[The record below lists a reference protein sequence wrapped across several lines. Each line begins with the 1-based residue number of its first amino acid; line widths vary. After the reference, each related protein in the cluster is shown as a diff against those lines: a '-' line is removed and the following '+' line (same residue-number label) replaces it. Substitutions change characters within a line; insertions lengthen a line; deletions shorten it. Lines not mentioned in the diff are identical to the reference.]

1 MNTATKI
8 CKSCGKAYE
17 ACRTFRRDSSVFR
30 WQDVACSPECGQQYL
45 TAVRIARGE
54 IQPEQPEVETKTIN
68 YELIELGFIDDDD
81 EDEDEIDL
89 DDYFD

>member
-8 CKSCGKAYE
+8 CKTCGKTYE
-17 ACRTFRRDSSVFR
+17 ACYTFGRNPSVFR

-45 TAVRIARGE
+45 KAIRISRGE
-54 IQPEQPEVETKTIN
+54 IQPEQTMIKHKIMDDESA
-68 YELIELGFIDDDD
+68 ELEFIDEDY
-81 EDEDEIDL
+81 EDEDENDL

>member
-8 CKSCGKAYE
+8 CKACGKTYE
-17 ACRTFRRDSSVFR
+17 ACHTFRRDSSVFR

-45 TAVRIARGE
+45 TAIRISRGE
-54 IQPEQPEVETKTIN
+54 IQPEQTKVEIEIIN
-68 YELIELGFIDDDD
+68 NEGVGLGFIDDDY

>member
-8 CKSCGKAYE
+8 CKTCGKAYE
-17 ACRTFRRDSSVFR
+17 ACYTIRRDPGVFR

-45 TAVRIARGE
+45 TAIRISRGE
-54 IQPEQPEVETKTIN
+54 IQPEQTMIEHRVMDDEST
-68 YELIELGFIDDDD
+68 ELGFIDEDY
-81 EDEDEIDL
+81 EDEDENDL